1 MSAYKTAYIRLGQAE
16 YKKLRDAEEQLRM
29 NNLLQTDSRK
39 NQKNQEQSIYE
50 NMLGIKKQNDQ
61 NFQSLVVDLE
71 GEICRI
77 ENEASVWVENQA
89 ERLQKEFLYYQDDIQ
104 KQVSYRI
111 DEIAALSSQQ
121 VEIKES
127 EYNAYW
133 LAQEERILSVENRWK
148 AYENLALDWIEK
160 DQAALDFI
168 YATYQIDAD
177 EANQLELERQ
187 YLNQVIQQ
195 YNQGFFDIAASA
207 GFQIFN
213 TLSNHRFQLELQRSL
228 QTLQYQ
234 NLLRKVDDLQATL
247 ADSQTVHAMDGDGN
261 ELPDWIDVNYWVEGR
276 LKVFKSNIESLAAE
290 IHENELISLDKIVGY
305 SLQIDELSSQLLD
318 LVTEARVAV
327 LASQLRFNVA
337 QIVVQSLEAQGFFL
351 EQANYEKDDYRETFV
366 ARTCNYAGNEVVVSI
381 DPDPGLDEGGKINIQ
396 SLDAGKITE
405 HELHQRNFEIF
416 NAILENG
423 IEVGEIKEGKPDGLR
438 IPQKISHLNIPG
450 TVEKKISEEKYNH
463 GRY

>member
-1 MSAYKTAYIRLGQAE
+1 MSAYKTAYIRLGEAE
-16 YKKLRDAEEQLRM
+16 YRKLRAAEEQLRL
-29 NNLLQTDSRK
+29 NNLLQADSKKDRK
-39 NQKNQEQSIYE
+39 HQEQSIYE
-50 NMLGIKKQNDQ
+50 NMLDIKKQNDQ
-61 NFQSLVVDLE
+61 NFQSLVIDLE

-77 ENEASVWVENQA
+77 ESEASAWVDNQA
-89 ERLQKEFLYYQDDIQ
+89 ERLQQEFGYYQNEIQ
-104 KQVSYRI
+104 NQASDRI
-111 DEIAALSSQQ
+111 DEIAALSNQQ
-121 VEIKES
+121 MEIKES
-127 EYNAYW
+127 EFNAYW
-133 LAQEERILSVENRWK
+133 LAQEDRILSVENRWK

-168 YATYQIDAD
+168 YDTYRIDAG
-177 EANQLELERQ
+177 EANRLELERQ

-228 QTLQYQ
+228 QAIQYQ
-234 NLLRKVDDLQATL
+234 NILKRANDLQAMV
-247 ADSQTVHAMDGDGN
+247 AESQSVHAMDGDGN
-261 ELPDWIDVNYWVEGR
+261 ELPEQIDVNYWVEGR
-276 LKVFKSNIESLAAE
+276 LKVLKSNIENLVE
-290 IHENELISLDKIVGY
+290 EFLENEFIGVEKIEGY
-305 SLQIDELSSQLLD
+305 SHHIDELSSQLLD

-396 SLDAGKITE
+396 SLDADQITE
-405 HELHQRNFEIF
+405 HELHQRNFELF

-423 IEVGEIKEGKPDGLR
+423 IEVGEIKVGKPEGLR
-438 IPQKISHLNIPG
+438 NPAKTRNIRITNTG
-450 TVEKKISEEKYNH
+450 EKKIPEEKYNH

>member
-1 MSAYKTAYIRLGQAE
+1 MSAYKTAYIRLGEAE
-16 YKKLRDAEEQLRM
+16 YKKLRAAEEQLRM
-29 NNLLQTDSRK
+29 NNLLQTDTR
-39 NQKNQEQSIYE
+39 NDRKNQEQSIYE

-89 ERLQKEFLYYQDDIQ
+89 ERLQNEFLFYQNDIQ
-104 KQVSYRI
+104 NQASNRI
-111 DEIAALSSQQ
+111 DEIAALSNQQ
-121 VEIKES
+121 MELKET

-133 LAQEERILSVENRWK
+133 LEQEERILSVENRWK

-168 YATYQIDAD
+168 YDTYRIDAD

-195 YNQGFFDIAASA
+195 YNQGFFDIAAAA

-228 QTLQYQ
+228 QTLQFQ
-234 NLLRKVDDLQATL
+234 NLLRKVDDLQSNL
-247 ADSQTVHAMDGDGN
+247 DDSQSVHAMDGEGN
-261 ELPDWIDVNYWVEGR
+261 ELPEQIDVNYWVEGR
-276 LKVFKSNIESLAAE
+276 LNIFKKNIEKLVE
-290 IHENELISLDKIVGY
+290 EFHENEFMSLDKIVGY
-305 SLQIDELSSQLLD
+305 SHQIDELSSQLLD

-396 SLDAGKITE
+396 SLDANQITE
-405 HELHQRNFEIF
+405 YELHQRNYEIF

-423 IEVGEIKEGKPDGLR
+423 IEVGEIKEAKPDGLR
-438 IPQKISHLNIPG
+438 NQPIKSRLKVTDTG
-450 TVEKKISEEKYNH
+450 EKKVSEEKYNH